1 LNATETRVNETEFL
15 ERLFTALQDDKLVL
29 PTLPEIAL
37 SIRDLVANE
46 DSSLADLCKL
56 INKDTALTARLIQI
70 ANSPIFLTNAATT
83 SVDAA
88 VKRLGRNVV
97 NNIVTGVAMEQLF
110 QATTEITDRK
120 LRQCWQHALEVS
132 AIAAT
137 FSQQI
142 PHLKADQAMLA
153 GLTHDIGVLPILT
166 MAEDYPELL
175 ADEAALDALIE
186 SAHAK
191 IGTAIL
197 KKWSFPE
204 PIIMAVKHHEDLM
217 FDSGAKPDY
226 VDLLIVANLQSSD
239 NAARLAAIPDMSV
252 IPAFAKLGLGEI
264 EVIDMYAPPP
274 AA

>member
-1 LNATETRVNETEFL
+1 MTNVNENEFL
-15 ERLFTALQDDKLVL
+15 ERLFTALQQDKLVL

-46 DSSLADLCKL
+46 DSSLGDLCKL

-70 ANSPIFLTNAATT
+70 ANSPVFRATVAIT

-88 VKRLGRNVV
+88 IKRLGRNVV

-120 LRQCWQHALEVS
+120 LRKCWQHAMEVS
-132 AIAAT
+132 SIAAA

-166 MAEDYPELL
+166 MAEDYPALL
-175 ADEAALDALIE
+175 ADEVTLDALIDR
-186 SAHAK
+186 AHSK

-197 KKWSFPE
+197 AKWGFPE
-204 PIIMAVKHHEDLM
+204 SIILAVKNHEDIM
-217 FDSGAKPDY
+217 FDSGPSADY
-226 VDLLIVANLQSSD
+226 VDLIIVANMQSSD
-239 NAARLAAIPDMSV
+239 NAEQLAAIPDVSA
-252 IPAFAKLGLGEI
+252 IPAFAKLGLQEM

-274 AA
+274 AE

>member
-1 LNATETRVNETEFL
+1 MTSVDENEFL
-15 ERLFTALQDDKLVL
+15 ERLFSALQQDKLVL

-70 ANSPIFLTNAATT
+70 ANSPIFRTSVAIT

-120 LRQCWQHALEVS
+120 LRKCWQHAMEVS

-153 GLTHDIGVLPILT
+153 GLTHDIGALPILT
-166 MAEDYPELL
+166 MAEDYPALL
-175 ADEAALDALIE
+175 ADEAMLDAMIE
-186 SAHAK
+186 KAHIK
-191 IGTAIL
+191 VGTAIL
-197 KKWSFPE
+197 KKWNFPE
-204 PIIMAVKHHEDLM
+204 PIINAIQNHEDYM

-226 VDLLIVANLQSSD
+226 VDLIIVANLQSSD
-239 NAARLAAIPDMSV
+239 NIAKLAALGDTSL
-252 IPAFAKLGLGEI
+252 IPAFAKLGFGEMEI
-264 EVIDMYAPPP
+264 IDMYAPPP
-274 AA
+274 SE

>member
-1 LNATETRVNETEFL
+1 MANIDENPFL
-15 ERLFTALQDDKLVL
+15 ERLFTALQQDKLVL

-37 SIRDLVANE
+37 SIRDLVARE
-46 DSSLADLCKL
+46 DSSLTDLCKL

-70 ANSPIFLTNAATT
+70 ANSPIFRTTIAIT
-83 SVDAA
+83 SVDGA

-97 NNIVTGVAMEQLF
+97 NSIVTGVAMEQLF

-120 LRQCWQHALEVS
+120 LRKCWQHALEVS

-137 FSQQI
+137 FSQQM

-166 MAEDYPELL
+166 MAEDYPDLL
-175 ADEAALDALIE
+175 ADEAKLDALIE
-186 SAHAK
+186 SAHAR

-197 KKWSFPE
+197 EKWNFPE
-204 PIIMAVKHHEDLM
+204 PIIRAVKNHEDYM
-217 FDSGAKPDY
+217 YDSGAKPDY

-239 NAARLAAIPDMSV
+239 NAAKLAAITDVSV
-252 IPAFAKLGLGEI
+252 IPAFAKLGLEEM
-264 EVIDMYAPPP
+264 EVIDMYAPSP
-274 AA
+274 AE

>member
-1 LNATETRVNETEFL
+1 MTKVNETEFL
-15 ERLFTALQDDKLVL
+15 ERLFTALQHDKLVL

-70 ANSPIFLTNAATT
+70 ANSPIFRASVAIN

-88 VKRLGRNVV
+88 IKRLGRNVV

-120 LRQCWQHALEVS
+120 LRKCWQHAMEVS

-166 MAEDYPELL
+166 MAEDYPALL
-175 ADEAALDALIE
+175 ADEAMLDALIDG
-186 SAHAK
+186 AHAK

-197 KKWSFPE
+197 EKWGFPE
-204 PIIMAVKHHEDLM
+204 PIILAIKNHEDIM

-226 VDLLIVANLQSSD
+226 VDLIIVANLQSSD
-239 NAARLAAIPDMSV
+239 NAAQLAAIPDVSK
-252 IPAFAKLGLGEI
+252 IPAFAKLGMEEM

-274 AA
+274 AE

>member
-1 LNATETRVNETEFL
+1 MVNENEFL
-15 ERLFTALQDDKLVL
+15 DRLFTALQQDKLVL

-56 INKDTALTARLIQI
+56 INRDTALTARLIQI
-70 ANSPIFLTNAATT
+70 SNSPIFRSSVAST
-83 SVDAA
+83 SVDAS

-110 QATTEITDRK
+110 QATTDITDRK
-120 LRQCWQHALEVS
+120 LRKCWQHGLEVS

-137 FSQQI
+137 FSQQM

-166 MAEDYPELL
+166 MAEDYPALL
-175 ADEAALDALIE
+175 ADEAKLDALIE
-186 SAHAK
+186 SAHAR

-197 KKWSFPE
+197 EKWNFPAS
-204 PIIMAVKHHEDLM
+204 IIAAVKNHEDYM
-217 FDSGAKPDY
+217 YDSGVKPDY

-239 NAARLAAIPDMSV
+239 NAEKLAAIPDLSAV
-252 IPAFAKLGLGEI
+252 PAFAKLGLGEI
-264 EVIDMYAPPP
+264 EVIDMYAAPP
-274 AA
+274 AE

>member
-1 LNATETRVNETEFL
+1 MDIVNENQFL
-15 ERLFTALQDDKLVL
+15 ERLFTALQQDKLVL

-37 SIRDLVANE
+37 SIRDLVAND
-46 DSSLADLCKL
+46 DSSLANICKL

-70 ANSPIFLTNAATT
+70 ANSPVFRT
-83 SVDAA
+83 STAVNSVEAA

-120 LRQCWQHALEVS
+120 LRKCWQHAMEVS

-166 MAEDYPELL
+166 MAEDYPALL
-175 ADEAALDALIE
+175 ADEAMLDNLIE
-186 SAHAK
+186 HAH
-191 IGTAIL
+191 IRVGTAIL
-197 KKWSFPE
+197 EKWNFPE
-204 PIIMAVKHHEDLM
+204 AIIKAVRHHEDFM

-239 NAARLAAIPDMSV
+239 NAAKLAAIPDVSV
-252 IPAFAKLGLGEI
+252 IPAFAKLGLEEMEI
-264 EVIDMYAPPP
+264 IDMYAPPP
-274 AA
+274 TE